1 MGSTDTKRQ
10 VIERLLADDGYW
22 HALIVYIDEKIEA
35 ALEGHPAAEDF
46 FTRAGYLMERESR
59 VKTLREIRAEFC
71 ALHDDAKAE

>member
-1 MGSTDTKRQ
+1 MGSADTKREI
-10 VIERLLADDGYW
+10 IERLLSDDGYW
-22 HALIVYIDEKIEA
+22 RALIVFLDEKIEA

-71 ALHDDAKAE
+71 ALHDNAKAD